1 MATKKRNSYFGSR
14 HAVASFAYTGT
25 DSAGTVNSAIGSH
38 GLGLYLPANAVI
50 LRAFYNVDTTFTSG
64 GGDAATIAL
73 TVESAG
79 DLKAAI
85 AISAAGDV
93 WDAGLH
99 ACLPG
104 EFALDGNALTAI
116 ASAAARAASL
126 VKTTAKREI
135 TVTVASQALTAGEL
149 TLVIEYIVV

>member
-14 HAVASFAYTGT
+14 HAVASFAYSGT
-25 DSAGTVNSAIGSH
+25 DSAGTANSAIGSH
-38 GLGLYLPANAVI
+38 GLGVYLPTNAVI
-50 LRAFYNVDTTFTSG
+50 VRAFYNVDTTFTSG

-93 WDAGLH
+93 YDAGLH

-126 VKTTAKREI
+126 VKTSTKREL

-149 TLVIEYIVV
+149 TLVVEYIVL